1 MEKYSNHN
9 NSADE
14 DIKENKKFKA
24 FMESIGLIKA
34 LSFISLV
41 SLVIVLVS
49 INLYLKSDRSKYDL
63 YRPGQSKVQE
73 PETETNQAN
82 IESNQDLPVYEDE
95 ISEIQKEMTSTV
107 AGQSTKQNFKES
119 DLSDENLIPPDVNVL
134 Q

>member
-1 MEKYSNHN
+1 MEKDNNHN

-14 DIKENKKFKA
+14 DIKENKKLKA

-34 LSFISLV
+34 LGFISMV

-73 PETETNQAN
+73 PETETNHAN
-82 IESNQDLPVYEDE
+82 IESNQDLPVYKDE
-95 ISEIQKEMTSTV
+95 ISQIQKEMTSAV

>member
-34 LSFISLV
+34 LSFISIV
-41 SLVIVLVS
+41 SLLIVLVS

-82 IESNQDLPVYEDE
+82 IESNQDLPVYKDE
-95 ISEIQKEMTSTV
+95 ISQIQKEMTSAV
-107 AGQSTKQNFKES
+107 NSQSTKQNFKES
-119 DLSDENLIPPDVNVL
+119 DLSDENLIPPNVDVL

>member
-1 MEKYSNHN
+1 MEKDTNHN
-9 NSADE
+9 NLADE
-14 DIKENKKFKA
+14 DAKKNKRFQN

-34 LSFISLV
+34 LGFISMV

-73 PETETNQAN
+73 PVSETNQAD
-82 IESNQDLPVYEDE
+82 IESNQDLPVYKDE
-95 ISEIQKEMTSTV
+95 ISQIQKEMTSAV
-107 AGQSTKQNFKES
+107 NSQSTKQNFKES
-119 DLSDENLIPPDVNVL
+119 DLSDENLIPPNVDVL

>member
-1 MEKYSNHN
+1 MEKDTNHN
-9 NSADE
+9 NLADE
-14 DIKENKKFKA
+14 DAKKNKRFQN

-34 LSFISLV
+34 LGFISMV

-73 PETETNQAN
+73 PVSETNQAD
-82 IESNQDLPVYEDE
+82 IESNQDLPVYKDE
-95 ISEIQKEMTSTV
+95 ISQIQKEMTSAV
-107 AGQSTKQNFKES
+107 NSQSAKQNFKES

>member
-1 MEKYSNHN
+1 MEKDTNHN
-9 NSADE
+9 NLADE
-14 DIKENKKFKA
+14 DAKKNKRFQN

-34 LSFISLV
+34 LGFISMV

-73 PETETNQAN
+73 PVSETNQAD
-82 IESNQDLPVYEDE
+82 IESNQDLPVYKDE
-95 ISEIQKEMTSTV
+95 IRQIQKEMTSAV
-107 AGQSTKQNFKES
+107 NSQSTKQNFKES
-119 DLSDENLIPPDVNVL
+119 DLSDENLIPPNVDVL

>member
-1 MEKYSNHN
+1 MEKDGNHN

-14 DIKENKKFKA
+14 DAKKNKRFQN

-34 LSFISLV
+34 LGFISMV

-73 PETETNQAN
+73 TEAETNQAK
-82 IESNQDLPVYEDE
+82 IESNQDLPVYKDE
-95 ISEIQKEMTSTV
+95 ISQIQKEMTSAV
-107 AGQSTKQNFKES
+107 NSQSAKQNFKES
-119 DLSDENLIPPDVNVL
+119 DLSDENLIPPNVDVL

>member
-1 MEKYSNHN
+1 MEKDSNHK
-9 NSADE
+9 NSDNE
-14 DIKENKKFKA
+14 DAEKNKRFQN

-34 LSFISLV
+34 LGFISLV

-73 PETETNQAN
+73 PVSETNQAN
-82 IESNQDLPVYEDE
+82 IESNQDLPVYKDE
-95 ISEIQKEMTSTV
+95 ISQIQKEMTSAV
-107 AGQSTKQNFKES
+107 NSQSTKQNFKES
-119 DLSDENLIPPDVNVL
+119 DLSDENLIPPNVDVL